1 MSQLRPPEHAFLSSG
16 SREVEH
22 TADLA
27 LELWGPDEPAMLQ
40 AGARAVVGLL
50 TDGAEV
56 SASDTRTVELEAI
69 DAEDRL
75 VRWLSEVLYWASV
88 EGFLVARAEL
98 QVTPQG
104 LVGRAFGQEGA
115 AALLETEIKAVT
127 YHDLRVLRSED
138 RTHALVVLDV

>member
-1 MSQLRPPEHAFLSSG
+1 MSQLGPPEHASAG
-16 SREVEH
+16 AREVEH

-40 AGARAVVGLL
+40 AGACAVVELL
-50 TDGAEV
+50 TDAAAV
-56 SASDTRTVELEAI
+56 SSNDARSVELEAI

-98 QVTPQG
+98 RVTPEG
-104 LVGRAFGQEGA
+104 LVGRAFGQEGG
-115 AALLETEIKAVT
+115 AALLKTEIKAVT
-127 YHDLRVLRSED
+127 YHDLHVVSETDRVVAR
-138 RTHALVVLDV
+138 VVLDV

>member
-1 MSQLRPPEHAFLSSG
+1 MSQLRPPEHASAG
-16 SREVEH
+16 AREVEH

-27 LELWGPDEPAMLQ
+27 LELWGPDEPGMLE
-40 AGARAVVGLL
+40 AGALAVVGLL

-56 SASDTRTVELEAI
+56 SAQDARCVELEAI

-98 QVTPQG
+98 QVTEQG
-104 LVGRAFGQEGA
+104 LLGQAFGREGA
-115 AALLETEIKAVT
+115 AQLLKTEIKAVT
-127 YHDLRVLRSED
+127 YHQLEVVRTPGRVQ
-138 RTHALVVLDV
+138 AVIVLDV

>member
-1 MSQLRPPEHAFLSSG
+1 
-16 SREVEH
+16 
-22 TADLA
+22 
-27 LELWGPDEPAMLQ
+27 MLQ

-56 SASDTRTVELEAI
+56 SAKDARVVELEAI

-98 QVTPQG
+98 EVTPQG
-104 LVGRAFGQEGA
+104 LIGRAFGQGGA
-115 AALLETEIKAVT
+115 AELLKTEIKAAT
-127 YHDLRVLRSED
+127 YHDLHVVTDAGRVMAR
-138 RTHALVVLDV
+138 VVLDV